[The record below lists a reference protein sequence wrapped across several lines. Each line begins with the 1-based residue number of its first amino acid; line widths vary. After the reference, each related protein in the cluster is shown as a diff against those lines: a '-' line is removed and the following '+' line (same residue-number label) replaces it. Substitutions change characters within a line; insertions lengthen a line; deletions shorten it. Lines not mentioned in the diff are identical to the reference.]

1 MFFRKDD
8 SELILGSTISRM
20 LVPHPAL
27 GIPIKVQLQY
37 QAYSG
42 WISSGLNQWTID
54 KVVLSDSFGKTLVY
68 NNLHKIHYI

>member
-1 MFFRKDD
+1 
-8 SELILGSTISRM
+8 M

-42 WISSGLNQWTID
+42 WISSGLNQWTVD

-68 NNLHKIHYI
+68 IYIYLYNLIN